1 MSRKIVGTEEKD
13 VSDFD
18 IESESVEEKTLD
30 DAVKTGL
37 SDPFIRIILRLIP
50 AICLVVSICIF
61 ITGMM
66 KFGELHK
73 RQAELEEQKEAYEYE
88 IEELQYLIDSPVDY
102 EYIVRVA
109 KEKLGLHLPD
119 EIIYYNDTN
128 D

>member
-13 VSDFD
+13 VSDF
-18 IESESVEEKTLD
+18 EAELEETQEKTLD
-30 DAVKTGL
+30 EAVKTGL

-50 AICLVVSICIF
+50 AICLVVSICLF

-66 KFGELHK
+66 KFGELQK
-73 RQAELEEQKEAYEYE
+73 RQSELEKQKDAYEYE

-109 KEKLGLHLPD
+109 KEKLGLHLPN